1 MKVLTDDH
9 FFWIILTQLKK
20 EKKKVS
26 TGIFISK
33 TKEICQ
39 TKRKI
44 ILSLRNMIF
53 RLALDTNFFFS
64 IYVYFLIDMQECIV
78 LFCF

>member
-53 RLALDTNFFFS
+53 RLALDTN
-64 IYVYFLIDMQECIV
+64 
-78 LFCF
+78 LFIS